1 MIIKRSTSE
10 HLEGWVRLRQCLW
23 PDETADEHRH
33 YATSLLNRP
42 EDAIGYLACDG
53 DGSTVAFVEATCI
66 EALAPYLE
74 ADEGTVGTQINMSH
88 VAATPIGMSVTARVE
103 LVTMERRQLLFR
115 VVCRDAKDMIGEGL
129 HERFIINRPAFMART
144 ESKLALAEC

>member
-1 MIIKRSTSE
+1 MNNPPLGLVHEATLHI
-10 HLEGWVRLRQCLW
+10 
-23 PDETADEHRH
+23 DETLVVPNLPKALAAMADMPPVF
-33 YATSLLNRP
+33 AT
-42 EDAIGYLACDG
+42 AYM
-53 DGSTVAFVEATCI
+53 VAFVEATCI

-115 VVCRDAKDMIGEGL
+115 AVCRDAKDLIGEGL
-129 HERFIINRPAFMART
+129 HERFVINRPVFMART
-144 ESKLALAEC
+144 ESKLAPAEC

>member
-1 MIIKRSTSE
+1 MSPELKP
-10 HLEGWVRLRQCLW
+10 GLRHVQ
-23 PDETADEHRH
+23 
-33 YATSLLNRP
+33 SLLVDQSLTVP
-42 EDAIGYLACDG
+42 AVSKAFAFEDMPPVFATAYM
-53 DGSTVAFVEATCI
+53 VAFVEATCI

>member
-1 MIIKRSTSE
+1 MADLKVGLKHAKTIKVEPGLTVPEISPVFGEFRDMPP
-10 HLEGWVRLRQCLW
+10 VFA
-23 PDETADEHRH
+23 TA
-33 YATSLLNRP
+33 YM
-42 EDAIGYLACDG
+42 
-53 DGSTVAFVEATCI
+53 VAFVEATCI

-115 VVCRDAKDMIGEGL
+115 AVCRDAKDLIGEGL
-129 HERFIINRPAFMART
+129 HERFVINRPVFIART
-144 ESKLALAEC
+144 ESKLAPAEC

>member
-1 MIIKRSTSE
+1 MNNPPLGLVHEATLHI
-10 HLEGWVRLRQCLW
+10 
-23 PDETADEHRH
+23 DETLVVPNLPKALAAMADMPPVF
-33 YATSLLNRP
+33 AT
-42 EDAIGYLACDG
+42 AYM
-53 DGSTVAFVEATCI
+53 VAFVEATCI